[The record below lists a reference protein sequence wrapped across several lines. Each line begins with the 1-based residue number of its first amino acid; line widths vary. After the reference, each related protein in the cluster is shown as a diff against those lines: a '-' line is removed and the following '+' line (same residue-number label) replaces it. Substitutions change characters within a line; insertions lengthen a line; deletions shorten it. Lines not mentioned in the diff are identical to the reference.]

1 MKSNKNVIGVDAVN
15 KALEILNCFT
25 EKNEAL
31 TITKIANITGDHK
44 SRISRISKSLENFG
58 YIRKIK
64 SGEFKIGHT
73 IPRLFEIYESS
84 FNLKNSIKAELDFI
98 SSKTKETASF
108 FVRQNDVRVCIQS
121 SSPNKS
127 IRHQEVIGD
136 KKPINKGSSG
146 HVLSAYNNLEIKDK
160 DDVLKNG
167 YAMTFGERDSE
178 MASISVPIAIRQSL
192 PAYGNE
198 IILMM
203 KGTSLASTVT
213 LMDLT
218 GVAKY
223 IISTTFKPIEVF
235 IVAGGIYLFMTF
247 LIHNLIKY
255 LEKKYSFQ

>member
-1 MKSNKNVIGVDAVN
+1 MKNDKKTIGVDAVN

-84 FNLKNSIKAELDFI
+84 FNLKNSIKAELDLI

-121 SSPNKS
+121 SAPSKS
-127 IRHQEVIGD
+127 IRHLVQIGG
-136 KKPINKGSSG
+136 KKPLNKGSSG
-146 HVLSAYNNLEIKDK
+146 RVLSAYNNLEINDKDK
-160 DDVLKNG
+160 VLKNG
-167 YAMTFGERDSE
+167 YAMTFGERDPE
-178 MASISVPIAIRQSL
+178 MASVSVPIFRKKNQ
-192 PAYGNE
+192 
-198 IILMM
+198 IL
-203 KGTSLASTVT
+203 GA
-213 LMDLT
+213 LT
-218 GVAKY
+218 
-223 IISTTFKPIEVF
+223 ISGHISNFNKKNCISFLNVLRSSRVKIEK
-235 IVAGGIYLFMTF
+235 
-247 LIHNLIKY
+247 NLIKT
-255 LEKKYSFQ
+255 Q

>member
-1 MKSNKNVIGVDAVN
+1 MKTDKKTIGVDAVN

-127 IRHQEVIGD
+127 ITHREIIGG

-160 DDVLKNG
+160 DEVLKNG
-167 YAMTFGERDSE
+167 YAMTFGERDPE
-178 MASISVPIAIRQSL
+178 MASVSVPIFRKKNQ
-192 PAYGNE
+192 
-198 IILMM
+198 IL
-203 KGTSLASTVT
+203 GA
-213 LMDLT
+213 LT
-218 GVAKY
+218 
-223 IISTTFKPIEVF
+223 
-235 IVAGGIYLFMTF
+235 VAGHISNFNKKNCISF
-247 LIHNLIKY
+247 LNVLRSSRVKIEKNLIKTR
-255 LEKKYSFQ
+255 